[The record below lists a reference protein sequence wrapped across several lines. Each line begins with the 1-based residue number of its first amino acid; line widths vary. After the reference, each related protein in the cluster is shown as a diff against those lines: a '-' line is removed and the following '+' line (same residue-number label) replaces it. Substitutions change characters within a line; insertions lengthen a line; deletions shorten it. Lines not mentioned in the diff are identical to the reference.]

1 MLHRHVDSAHMA
13 TTEET
18 EGRRPRERV
27 VPTARGFSLRRR
39 TGRWRDA
46 LRRRYLAAADVAA
59 VLLAGAASGVSLP
72 VMLATL
78 PVWILLAKL
87 HGLYDR
93 DHRVMR
99 HLTSD
104 ELGSLIAWAATGSLS
119 VLGFAGLV
127 SEEQLAAGDG
137 VQLVLALALI
147 APAMRATAR
156 WVWRCSV
163 SPEQVLVVGSGRLA
177 RSTRRK
183 LEIFGDMHQRLV
195 PVTVEPPDV
204 ADPAQ
209 ARATLDR
216 VLAVHPL
223 DRVVVA
229 AETLEEPVVVALVIA
244 CRERVLKLGFVP
256 PAPAAFASTAR
267 LGRLGEL
274 PVVDSLT
281 WDPSRS
287 TMTIKRCAD
296 VAVAAIGLV
305 LAAPLM
311 VAIAVV
317 IRLTSPGPA
326 LFRQQRAGR
335 DGAPFSMWKF
345 RTMCVD
351 AERRLEDLV
360 VLEELAEPVFK
371 LPDDPRV
378 TAVGRF
384 LRRTSLDELPQLVN
398 VLLGQMSLVGPR
410 PEQVELVARYSE
422 GERARLAVKP
432 GMTGPMQVLGRGRL
446 SLEERVALERDYVE
460 TISLTGDVR
469 ILLRTI
475 GSVLGGRG
483 AT

>member
-1 MLHRHVDSAHMA
+1 MLGHPEQRTAM
-13 TTEET
+13 TTT
-18 EGRRPRERV
+18 DDTRDGLLREQAV
-27 VPTARGFSLRRR
+27 SNGRGFSLRRR

-46 LRRRYLAAADVAA
+46 LRRRYLAAADVVA
-59 VLLAGAASGVSLP
+59 VFVAGAASGISPAVT
-72 VMLATL
+72 LATL

-104 ELGSLIAWAATGSLS
+104 ELGSLIAWAATGSLAC
-119 VLGFAGLV
+119 LGLAGLV
-127 SEEQLAAGDG
+127 SSEQLSAADG
-137 VQLVLALALI
+137 LQLVLALAI
-147 APAMRATAR
+147 VAPAARALAR
-156 WVWRCSV
+156 CLWRCSV

-183 LEIFGDMHQRLV
+183 LEIFGDMHQSLV
-195 PVTVEPPDV
+195 PVTVEPPEV
-204 ADPAQ
+204 ADA
-209 ARATLDR
+209 ARAGATLDD
-216 VLAVHPL
+216 VLAAHPL

-229 AETLEEPVVVALVIA
+229 AETLEEPVVVALVVA
-244 CRERVLKLGFVP
+244 CRERLLKLGFVP

-267 LGRLGEL
+267 LGRLAEL

-287 TMTIKRCAD
+287 TMTLKRSLD
-296 VAVAAIGLV
+296 VVVAAFGLV
-305 LAAPLM
+305 LTAPLM
-311 VAIAVV
+311 IAIALV
-317 IRLTSPGPA
+317 IRLSSPGPA
-326 LFRQQRAGR
+326 LFRQRRAGR
-335 DGAPFSMWKF
+335 DGVPFEMWKF
-345 RTMCVD
+345 RTMYVD

-360 VLEELAEPVFK
+360 VLDELTEPVFK

-378 TAVGRF
+378 TAVGRL

-398 VLLGQMSLVGPR
+398 VLRGQMSLVGPR
-410 PEQVELVARYSE
+410 PEQVELVARYSDSQ
-422 GERARLAVKP
+422 RARLTVKP

-446 SLEERVALERDYVE
+446 SLEERVALERDYIA
-460 TISLTGDVR
+460 TISLTGDLR
-469 ILLRTI
+469 ILVRTI